1 MNNFTSAFAPKL
13 NAFLEFRTARGFKN
27 NYHIANLLRF
37 DKFCVAHYP
46 DNVELTSEIVY
57 AWIDAETVINPRMIN
72 SRASTIRQFGL
83 YLCAVDEEAF
93 VLTEMFCT
101 NKSLNIPFNFT
112 DSELTSLFSEIDKLK
127 ADDSEPFLNYI
138 APVLFRLTY
147 TCGLRPNESRELLC
161 ENVDVKTGVI
171 SIVNTKKN
179 KDRIVVVSD
188 DMLKMCRRYDSLRAI
203 FAGENPY
210 FFPSNKG
217 GSLKGERIQAMFTK
231 AWTAAMCSK
240 DCPLPPR
247 VRVYDLR
254 HRFAS
259 ACLNRWLDEG
269 RDLMSMLP
277 YLREYMGHQSLNETA
292 YYIHI
297 LPENLTKSSAV
308 NWSAFDDMFPEVTD

>member
-13 NAFLEFRTARGFKN
+13 NSFLEFRTARGFKN

-37 DKFCVAHYP
+37 DKFCTEHYP
-46 DNVELTSEIVY
+46 GNVELTSEIVY

-93 VLTEMFCT
+93 VLTEMFCK
-101 NKSLNIPFNFT
+101 NKSYNITFNFT

-127 ADDSEPFLNYI
+127 ADNSEPFLNYI

-161 ENVDVKTGVI
+161 ENVDIKTGII

-179 KDRIVVVSD
+179 KDRIVVVSN

-217 GSLKGERIQAMFTK
+217 GSLKGERIQAMLTK
-231 AWTAAMCSK
+231 AWTTAMCSK
-240 DCPLPPR
+240 DCPLPPAR
-247 VRVYDLR
+247 SRL
-254 HRFAS
+254 
-259 ACLNRWLDEG
+259 
-269 RDLMSMLP
+269 
-277 YLREYMGHQSLNETA
+277 
-292 YYIHI
+292 
-297 LPENLTKSSAV
+297 
-308 NWSAFDDMFPEVTD
+308 